1 MTDETVQ
8 EEPSVWRKRL
18 DRIGKSARYY
28 FVGLYE
34 RVDSNHDFLAASGL
48 AFSLFV
54 CVIPLVL
61 LAMAVVGIIFEQP
74 EIVEDISTLID
85 RAIPYQ
91 AYADYAKELVL
102 ARVAEFRGYKSI
114 AGLLGTVGIL
124 LAASGLFSS
133 LRTIL
138 NRVFRVAT
146 GEPIW
151 IGKLRDLGLILIV
164 LLFFLLTTLLL
175 PAWDIARGMAD
186 HWDFLRHL
194 RVGTIWNY
202 LFEVLSFLLTI
213 LIFAAVY
220 FFVPY
225 QRPPKRIILFSATW
239 AAGLWIVAQQLFGLY
254 ITHVVT
260 LRQIYGAY
268 FLLIVVAFWVYYTA
282 FVCILGAEIGQL
294 YRERWVVN
302 RRLKATHVDDES

>member
-1 MTDETVQ
+1 MT
-8 EEPSVWRKRL
+8 EEQTFPHWLDWRGWLRRAGL
-18 DRIGKSARYY
+18 VMRYY
-28 FVGLYE
+28 LIGLYN
-34 RVDSNHDFLAASGL
+34 RVDRNHDFLAAAGL

-54 CVIPLVL
+54 CVIPLIL

-74 EIVEDISTLID
+74 EIVEDISVLID

-91 AYADYAKELVL
+91 AYADYVKEVVL
-102 ARVAEFRGYKSI
+102 ARVAEFRGYKSV
-114 AGLLGTVGIL
+114 AGILGTVGIL

-151 IGKLRDLGLILIV
+151 IGKLRDLGLILLV

-175 PAWDIARGMAD
+175 PAWDIARGLAD
-186 HWDFLRHL
+186 QWDFLEEL
-194 RVGTIWNY
+194 QVGAAWNF
-202 LFEVLSFLLTI
+202 LFEFLSYLLTM
-213 LIFAAVY
+213 LTFAAIY

-225 QRPPKRIILFSATW
+225 RRPPKRIILFSAAW
-239 AAGLWIVAQQLFGLY
+239 SAFLWLIAQQLFGVY
-254 ITHVVT
+254 ITYVVT

-294 YRERWVVN
+294 FRERRLAS
-302 RRLKATHVDDES
+302 RRRRASLPEK

>member
-1 MTDETVQ
+1 MTDEHDHHPVLD
-8 EEPSVWRKRL
+8 WRNLLR
-18 DRIGKSARYY
+18 RGGNAARYY
-28 FVGLYE
+28 LVGLYD
-34 RVDSNHDFLAASGL
+34 RVDSNHDFLAASAL

-61 LAMAVVGIIFEQP
+61 LAMAVVGIMFEQP
-74 EIVEDISTLID
+74 DIVQDISTLID

-91 AYADYAKELVL
+91 AYADYVKELVL
-102 ARVAEFRGYKSI
+102 QRIAEFRGYKSV
-114 AGLLGTVGIL
+114 AGILGTVGIL

-138 NRVFRVAT
+138 NRVFRVPT

-151 IGKLRDLGLILIV
+151 IGKLRDLGLIFLV

-175 PAWDIARGMAD
+175 PAWDIARGLAD
-186 HWDFLRHL
+186 EWQFLERL
-194 RVGTIWNY
+194 RVSTLWNY
-202 LFEVLSFLLTI
+202 LFEFLSFILTM

-220 FFVPY
+220 FFVPFR
-225 QRPPKRIILFSATW
+225 RPPKRIILFSAAW
-239 AAGLWIVAQQLFGLY
+239 AAFLWLFAQQLFGLY
-254 ITHVVT
+254 ITYVVT

-294 YRERWVVN
+294 FRERRIAT
-302 RRLKATHVDDES
+302 RRRRIEHPDTD